1 MRQGPILNTIPA
13 LQDLTLAGGSSVAE
27 PEAQGRLFITAPPN
41 QPHLGQGMCNPTA
54 SGCSANTNH
63 RAQGG
68 GGSLRCAR
76 PQHMASG
83 NTSHCQHLPTIPPHS
98 AGRGWACWDRD
109 EKLSGQE
116 AENKSGGG
124 IMKLQPRK
132 PTPAL
137 GSVREAGVGVRGG
150 GGGDGWGLP
159 AWCAPQAVHPIFR
172 VALIRPR
179 YLAASQSLSVAN
191 VQVDWLGLSPRSG
204 GGAVTVTP
212 ATWGSLTCSPG
223 WRAVCCS
230 RGCWPPAPASC

>member
-1 MRQGPILNTIPA
+1 MDRGCATPLQVAAQQTPTTGPREEEGLYAVPDPNTWH
-13 LQDLTLAGGSSVAE
+13 LVTLATANSS
-27 PEAQGRLFITAPPN
+27 PL
-41 QPHLGQGMCNPTA
+41 
-54 SGCSANTNH
+54 
-63 RAQGG
+63 
-68 GGSLRCAR
+68 
-76 PQHMASG
+76 
-83 NTSHCQHLPTIPPHS
+83 IPPHS

-116 AENKSGGG
+116 AEKKSGGG

-159 AWCAPQAVHPIFR
+159 AWCAPQAMHPIFR

-191 VQVDWLGLSPRSG
+191 VQVDWLGLSPRGG

-230 RGCWPPAPASC
+230 RGCWPPVPASC